1 MVIVKPFFFN
11 LILFHLLGKNND
23 VNMLDKFFLIVG
35 VFADESNY
43 LSFVKWKHGIL
54 SSINRD
60 LNFWEK
66 DQENVPRFK
75 HIFTSVKNWIPTL
88 PSGFYILRFQVHII
102 NKMKIGAK
110 PMVWFLTNIKT
121 LKKLT

>member
-1 MVIVKPFFFN
+1 
-11 LILFHLLGKNND
+11 
-23 VNMLDKFFLIVG
+23 MLDKFFLIVG

-88 PSGFYILRFQVHII
+88 PSGFYIFEISSSHYKQNENWGQTDGLIL
-102 NKMKIGAK
+102 N
-110 PMVWFLTNIKT
+110 
-121 LKKLT
+121 